1 MFVLLLSNLLLEKCS
16 FLPEKFIMGKLE
28 NNRVL
33 IVDTF
38 PISNY
43 HLQLSTYSFLVQTLP
58 HILTIMKLTWL
69 HLKTC
74 QIYRFEIFLHVILK
88 IFQFGFEEE
97 GFCAINLYS
106 CKKTIALLKL
116 SFINL
121 VIIVIDYDDDLKRL
135 LCPDTGPCRAI
146 FQVLRLCRGHLHR
159 HTVCQDFPPDAF
171 ILNFI

>member
-1 MFVLLLSNLLLEKCS
+1 MFVLLLSNLLLGKCS

-69 HLKTC
+69 
-74 QIYRFEIFLHVILK
+74 QVVR
-88 IFQFGFEEE
+88 
-97 GFCAINLYS
+97 S
-106 CKKTIALLKL
+106 WKKTIALLKL

-159 HTVCQDFPPDAF
+159 HTVCQTFPPDAF
-171 ILNFI
+171 VLNSI

>member
-1 MFVLLLSNLLLEKCS
+1 MFVLLLLNLLLEKCS

-69 HLKTC
+69 
-74 QIYRFEIFLHVILK
+74 QVVR
-88 IFQFGFEEE
+88 
-97 GFCAINLYS
+97 S
-106 CKKTIALLKL
+106 WKKTIALLKL

-146 FQVLRLCRGHLHR
+146 FQVLRLCRGHLHG
-159 HTVCQDFPPDAF
+159 HTMCQAFPTDAF
-171 ILNFI
+171 V